1 MSGAGGLEAAVRALE
16 ELRARGRPPDHRDAR
31 ALLLELGLRLLAA
44 PGGAAELELEH
55 ARRATEA
62 LGEAWLTAALEELAL
77 ASTEYVRSVDPRYL
91 DLPNYDFEY
100 TLAARE
106 RLEAR
111 LVAAK
116 ALGLA
121 PGNRTLRKVERADA
135 LLARRLEVL
144 ERPPGGRDGGSRGK

>member
-1 MSGAGGLEAAVRALE
+1 MTEAPGLEAAIRALQ
-16 ELRARGRPPDHRDAR
+16 ELRARERPPDHRDAR
-31 ALLLELGLRLLAA
+31 ALLVELGLRLLGA
-44 PGGAAELELEH
+44 PEGATDLEH

-62 LGEAWLTAALEELAL
+62 LGEAWLTAAREELAL
-77 ASTEYVRSVDPRYL
+77 AATEYVRSVDPRFL
-91 DLPNYDFEY
+91 ELPNYDFEY

-121 PGNRTLRKVERADA
+121 PGTRTLRKVERADA
-135 LLARRLEVL
+135 LLAKRLEAL
-144 ERPPGGRDGGSRGK
+144 ERPPRGREGGFRDK